1 LIQIKTFFLFCS
13 IKGVDLLWVRNY
25 IAFGVM
31 TRFLFKCLV
40 VIFFLMAS
48 GVSHAQLTSEF
59 RHYYPKFEKHRAN
72 QLLLQVSNFN
82 FVKNNEFKN
91 KFAWGHTLIGYGVQ
105 PSLMYYAGERLRLRA
120 GLFVQQY
127 SGLDYYSKV
136 RPILSAHL
144 KLSPSF
150 EVIMGSL
157 RGHLHHEVIE
167 PLFDRERQFTR
178 PVENGIQFLV
188 HRPWLKMDVWVDWE
202 QYVQEGDDFPEWF
215 TAGMSASPI
224 LLNDSVQPWQITL
237 PLSMLAVHR
246 GGEVSDYAERVQTS
260 MNFAAGIKVNRGI
273 DGFFEDLGVFGYV
286 MNYRNINEAGPMGV
300 NSGKALYVGATAN
313 TRKFNLMAG
322 FFHGHDFIALRGGGN
337 FQSVSLIRDNIY
349 IPTRELLTMKVGYK
363 RVFLKK
369 IKFSFLFEGY
379 YDIPDARFDFAPGL
393 HLTFSPTFFLT
404 DAKFF

>member
-1 LIQIKTFFLFCS
+1 MMRLLIKS
-13 IKGVDLLWVRNY
+13 
-25 IAFGVM
+25 
-31 TRFLFKCLV
+31 LV
-40 VIFFLMAS
+40 VIVLFVMGGFAH
-48 GVSHAQLTSEF
+48 GQITSEF
-59 RHYYPKFEKHRAN
+59 RHYYPEFEEHRAN

-91 KFAWGHTLIGYGVQ
+91 KFAWGHTLIGYGIQ
-105 PSLMYYAGERLRLRA
+105 PTLMYYAGDKLRLRA

-136 RPILSAHL
+136 RPVLSAHL
-144 KLSPSF
+144 KMSPSF

-167 PLFDRERQFTR
+167 PLFDTERQFTR
-178 PVENGIQFLV
+178 PVENGVQFLV
-188 HRPWLKMDVWVDWE
+188 NRPWLKMDVWVDWE

-215 TAGMSASPI
+215 TAGMSASPT

-237 PLSMLAVHR
+237 PVNMMAVHR
-246 GGEVSDYAERVQTS
+246 GGEVSNYAEKVQTS
-260 MNFAAGIKVNRGI
+260 MNLAAGIRVNRKLGGVFN
-273 DGFFEDLGVFGYV
+273 DVGVFGYA
-286 MNYRNINEAGPMGV
+286 MNYRNLNEVGPMDV
-300 NSGKALYVGATAN
+300 NSGNAFYVGATAD
-313 TRKFNLMAG
+313 TRRFNLMAG
-322 FFHGHDFIALRGGGN
+322 YFRGHDFIALRGGGN

-349 IPTRELLTMKVGYK
+349 IPNRELATMKVAYN

-393 HLTFSPTFFLT
+393 QLTFSPSFFVT
-404 DAKFF
+404 EARFF